1 MDYHLDQPI
10 SLDKLTRLSPALR
23 DLVLAKGLV
32 REFAAG
38 QMIVD
43 AGQWGNQIR
52 IIVGGEASLVLRD
65 DDGERIEVDS
75 LGPGDIFGEVDFFTG
90 SPWPSDALLI
100 AAQPCSIVEIP
111 PEDFERLLST
121 DPHFAISLVRNLTRK
136 TIKLH
141 RKIFEGKIKRR
152 ALQAAI
158 SREEHVFPGHLVGD
172 YMRRRFAKRIEEL
185 AQVDGPV
192 LLMGETGVGKE
203 GIAHAL
209 YRAGHQCKEV
219 FLYVDLLG
227 SCATG
232 QQQASDM
239 PPDDNENALTE
250 HQMRLFF
257 GSEEPKKGGGIKE
270 TPGYYE
276 LANEGTLLI
285 RGVDKLTSVMQ
296 AKLLEAITTRT
307 YRRCGG
313 VRLHRSRVRVI
324 ATTRLTPEA
333 VTLEEQPLLYA
344 LMQERCI
351 VIPPLRARRKEIP
364 ELVNR
369 YLERYTHETG
379 RKVDAVPSETMKA
392 LLNYHWPGNDMEL
405 SNTLKRAVLVS
416 LDGVIRPQ
424 DIYFDLKRVEESG
437 KFNLFKFD
445 RIKRFFLSPHY
456 PVVFQS
462 AATPFFFIVLGFL
475 FFGPSDPVKN
485 PAALFSWALGWP
497 LLIMSAFF
505 FARFWCSVCPIGV
518 IGKLAK
524 RVFAV
529 ERPFPAFLKVRS
541 DFLIAGAVLF
551 IIWLESATEIRN
563 SPFNLGLLLLAMLVS
578 AVVVSVIYE
587 RQTWCLYLCGLGG
600 MVGLLAKTS
609 LLELR
614 ADRNV
619 CISQCG
625 TNDCFLGNADS
636 EGCPF
641 GQAGPRLHSNRLC
654 KLCATCV
661 KNCPYG
667 AINLNLRF
675 PGREIWEVR
684 QPKVGTA
691 FLVLG
696 MIGGLMSEMSTKTP
710 WYESLEGLL
719 PLPPIALFT
728 LVYVGI
734 ILAVNLLMILTSWL
748 SCKALGDR
756 LSENYA
762 RYSLA
767 LLPVALCAFAAF
779 HLYYLF
785 HLGVQVPHLLG
796 QNFDIEAL
804 RGISFAV
811 SARWAGLA
819 QQALMWLGLGWT
831 YIVLYRIGLQNY
843 EFRGRT
849 IAGLAP
855 HGILAL
861 ALNLAAINSMMCFFY
876 TSCG

>member
-1 MDYHLDQPI
+1 MQ
-10 SLDKLTRLSPALR
+10 
-23 DLVLAKGLV
+23 
-32 REFAAG
+32 
-38 QMIVD
+38 
-43 AGQWGNQIR
+43 
-52 IIVGGEASLVLRD
+52 
-65 DDGERIEVDS
+65 
-75 LGPGDIFGEVDFFTG
+75 
-90 SPWPSDALLI
+90 
-100 AAQPCSIVEIP
+100 
-111 PEDFERLLST
+111 
-121 DPHFAISLVRNLTRK
+121 AINARK
-136 TIKLH
+136 
-141 RKIFEGKIKRR
+141 F
-152 ALQAAI
+152 
-158 SREEHVFPGHLVGD
+158 
-172 YMRRRFAKRIEEL
+172 
-185 AQVDGPV
+185 
-192 LLMGETGVGKE
+192 
-203 GIAHAL
+203 
-209 YRAGHQCKEV
+209 

-227 SCATG
+227 TCLTVNPG
-232 QQQASDM
+232 TSD
-239 PPDDNENALTE
+239 PSSSDNDGRLTE
-250 HQMRLFF
+250 NQMRLFF
-257 GSEEPKKGGGIKE
+257 GTEEPRKDGGIKE
-270 TPGYYE
+270 TPGYFE

-285 RGVDKLTSVMQ
+285 RGVDKLTPVMQ
-296 AKLLEAITTRT
+296 AKLLEAITTQT
-307 YRRCGG
+307 FRRLGG

-324 ATTRLTPEA
+324 ATTRLRPEEA
-333 VTLEEQPLLYA
+333 TLEEHPLLYA

-351 VIPPLRARRKEIP
+351 IIPPLRSRRKEIP

-369 YLERYTHETG
+369 YLERYARETG
-379 RKVDAVPSETMKA
+379 RSVAAAPPETMKA
-392 LLNYHWPGNDMEL
+392 LLNYSWPGNDMEL
-405 SNTLKRAVLVS
+405 SNTLKRAALVS
-416 LDGVIRPQ
+416 VDGIIRLQ
-424 DIYFDLKRVEESG
+424 DIYFDLKRVEERG

-456 PVVFQS
+456 PAVFQS

-475 FFGPSDPVKN
+475 FFGPSDPAKN

-505 FARFWCSVCPIGV
+505 FARFWCSVCPIG
-518 IGKLAK
+518 ILGKLAK
-524 RVFAV
+524 RVFAL
-529 ERPFPAFLKVRS
+529 EKTFPAFLKVRS
-541 DFLIAGAVLF
+541 DFVIAGAVLF
-551 IIWLESATEIRN
+551 IIWMESATGIRN
-563 SPFNLGLLLLAMLVS
+563 SPYNLGLLLLAMLVS

-684 QPKVGTA
+684 QPKIGTA

-696 MIGGLMSEMSTKTP
+696 MIGGLISEMSSRTP
-710 WYESLEGLL
+710 WYESLAGLL
-719 PLPPIALFT
+719 PLPPIAVFT
-728 LVYVGI
+728 LVYAGI
-734 ILAVNLLMILTSWL
+734 ILAINGLMILTSWL
-748 SCKALGDR
+748 SCRALGDG
-756 LSENYA
+756 LWENYA

-779 HLYYLF
+779 HLYYFF

-796 QNFDIEAL
+796 QNFDIDAL
-804 RGISFAV
+804 RGISLAV
-811 SARWAGLA
+811 SARWTGLI
-819 QQALMWLGLGWT
+819 QQFLMWLGLGWT
-831 YIVLYRIGLQNY
+831 YLVLYRIGRENY

-849 IAGLAP
+849 VAGLAP

-861 ALNLAAINSMMCFFY
+861 ALNLVAINAMMCFFY
-876 TSCG
+876 TACE